1 MVEYESHKDL
11 FDFLTLEKECIGQ
24 TCLVGIWFNTCMKLF
39 WKPQNFMLER
49 LNICHLLDEISLI
62 DNYN

>member
-39 WKPQNFMLER
+39 
-49 LNICHLLDEISLI
+49 
-62 DNYN
+62 